1 MKTYKVT
8 ITEVLRRTIEVEAE
22 TSDDAIDM
30 VEEGYRAEE
39 YVLDYSDFV
48 NVEFKIE
55 NPNESAN

>member
-8 ITEVLRRTIEVEAE
+8 ITEILRRTIEVEAE

-30 VEEGYRAEE
+30 VEDGYRAEE

-55 NPNESAN
+55 TPNESAN

>member
-8 ITEVLRRTIEVEAE
+8 ITEILRRTIEVEAE
-22 TSDDAIDM
+22 TSDDAINM
-30 VEEGYRAEE
+30 VEDDYRAEE

-55 NPNESAN
+55 TPNESAN